1 MAMTLEGEAFKK
13 ASLRDDVA
21 ALLRERRFEDALG
34 ILYKARAAAP
44 ADGEIETAIDQ
55 LKEFMVTTYARQLG
69 GMDKV
74 APPIPSHAPKTSAA
88 IMVAQYVN
96 GRSTFGDIAQVCP
109 LGQLRTLQV
118 LVELYVKPPA
128 STELSPPSSGLRP
141 PKTDLVRLV
150 EDPEPNTARSASSP
164 ASGVSSSRT
173 PSVNSEPSIS
183 SQPVA
188 PSYGAFRVDTDE
200 DRRFKDLFTA
210 GTSAFI
216 QKRFKDA
223 VDAFQE
229 CLKQRPEDKSV
240 EVMLRRSL
248 KDLQEQLR

>member
-21 ALLRERRFEDALG
+21 ALLRERRFEDALA

-44 ADGEIETAIDQ
+44 NDAEVETAIDQ

-69 GMDKV
+69 GMDKI
-74 APPIPSHAPKTSAA
+74 APPLPSHAPKTSAA
-88 IMVAQYVN
+88 LMVAQYVN

-118 LVELYVKPPA
+118 LVEIYIKPPPH
-128 STELSPPSSGLRP
+128 TELAPPASGLRP
-141 PKTDLVRLV
+141 PKTGLVRLI
-150 EDPEPNTARSASSP
+150 EEPEPDTARSASSP
-164 ASGVSSSRT
+164 VSGVSSSHS
-173 PSVNSEPSIS
+173 PSVNSQPSS
-183 SQPVA
+183 SA
-188 PSYGAFRVDTDE
+188 PSVTPSFGAFRVDSEE

-210 GTSAFI
+210 GTGAFV
-216 QKRFKDA
+216 QRRFRDA

-229 CLKQRPEDKSV
+229 CLKLRPEDKSV